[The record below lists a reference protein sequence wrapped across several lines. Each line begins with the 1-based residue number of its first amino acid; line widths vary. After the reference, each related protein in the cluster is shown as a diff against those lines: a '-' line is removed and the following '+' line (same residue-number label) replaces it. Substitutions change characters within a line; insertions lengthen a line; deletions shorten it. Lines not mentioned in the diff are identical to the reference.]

1 MSPPDQNVPSRVE
14 LDLQNHAKTLTVLT
28 VELAEV
34 KQSLAVITVE
44 NRYRDEKVNSI
55 TALGRTVLIAVITL
69 FLGLVFAFLASGG
82 LRVPPVV

>member
-28 VELAEV
+28 VELADV
-34 KQSLAVITVE
+34 KQTLAVITVE

-55 TALGRTVLIAVITL
+55 TTLGRTVLIAVITL
-69 FLGLVFAFLASGG
+69 FIGLVFAFLASGG